1 MLFYKDIAEDV
12 KKRFDISN
20 YEFERPLLKEKKQKV
35 IGLMRDELTGKIF
48 KEFLGLR
55 AKTYSYLTDDN
66 GKSEK
71 KKSYKKMCNK
81 KKAEIWT

>member
-1 MLFYKDIAEDV
+1 MLFYKDIAEDFE
-12 KKRFDISN
+12 KRFDISN
-20 YEFERPLLKEKKQKV
+20 YELERPLLKEKKQKV
-35 IGLMRDELTGKIF
+35 IGLMKDELSGKIF

-71 KKSYKKMCNK
+71 KTEKPIN
-81 KKAEIWT
+81 

>member
-1 MLFYKDIAEDV
+1 
-12 KKRFDISN
+12 
-20 YEFERPLLKEKKQKV
+20 
-35 IGLMRDELTGKIF
+35 MRDELTGKIF

-71 KKSYKKMCNK
+71 KKRYKKMCNK
-81 KKAEIWT
+81 KKAEI